1 MDIIY
6 KKADTPQE
14 FEAGKELFLQYA
26 NSLNFDL
33 CFQGFTEELETI
45 AIQYNKPKGALFLA
59 CDGKTAVGCA
69 GIRAFDKE
77 TAELKRMYVKPEYRG
92 CHIGQRLLELS
103 VEIAKELNY
112 CRIRLDT
119 LPGMIQAQKLYH
131 AFGFYEIPSYRFN
144 PDKGTVYMEKILIQ
158 HH

>member
-1 MDIIY
+1 
-6 KKADTPQE
+6 
-14 FEAGKELFLQYA
+14 
-26 NSLNFDL
+26 
-33 CFQGFTEELETI
+33 
-45 AIQYNKPKGALFLA
+45 
-59 CDGKTAVGCA
+59 
-69 GIRAFDKE
+69 
-77 TAELKRMYVKPEYRG
+77 MYVKPEYRG